1 MTSGTAFDA
10 IVVGGGPAGSSCAGA
25 LVSAGLRVLIVDAA
39 RFPRDKTCAGWITLP
54 VVDLLDLD
62 LAEYSRTRVCQ
73 PITAFRTGRI
83 GSALRDTRFDDVVS
97 YGICRVEFDHY
108 LLRRSGANVV
118 DGIPV
123 SSLRYDRGM
132 WLVNGTFTAPMLVGA
147 GGHRC
152 PVASHLGARPS
163 QELAV
168 AAQEVEFT
176 LTPAQAARCRVEA
189 GTPELSLCADL
200 KGYGWCILKGNCLN
214 VGLGR
219 LDPNH
224 LPAHVREFRRAL
236 VDGGIVPPDTPERW
250 RGHAYLLRDVSPRRV
265 VDSGA
270 VLVGDAA
277 GLAIAISG
285 EGIRPAIESGLA
297 AARYILSADRRYDRA
312 RLEPY
317 AEWLE
322 KRYPQGR
329 HAALE
334 RLPEAL
340 IKRVISGLLETSW
353 FTRRVLLE
361 RWFLQAA

>member
-1 MTSGTAFDA
+1 VTSGTAFDA

-25 LVSAGLRVLIVDAA
+25 LVGAGRRVLVIDAA

-62 LAEYSRTRVCQ
+62 LAEYGRTRVCQ

-83 GSALRDTRFDDVVS
+83 GSALRATRFNDVVS

-108 LLRRSGANVV
+108 LLRRSGADVV
-118 DGIPV
+118 DGTPV
-123 SSLRYDRGM
+123 SSIRYERAM
-132 WLVNGTFTAPMLVGA
+132 WLVNETFTAPMLVGA

-152 PVASHLGARPS
+152 PVARHLGARPS

-189 GTPELSLCADL
+189 GTPELSLCDDL
-200 KGYGWCILKGNCLN
+200 KGYGWCVRKGDCLN

-219 LDPNH
+219 LDPH
-224 LPAHVREFRRAL
+224 QLPAHVRAFRAAL
-236 VDGGIVPPDTPERW
+236 IAEGVVPAGTPERW
-250 RGHAYLLRDVSPRRV
+250 RGHAYLLRDLSPRRV
-265 VDSGA
+265 AGTA
-270 VLVGDAA
+270 VLLAGDAA
-277 GLAIAISG
+277 GLAFAMSG
-285 EGIRPAIESGLA
+285 EGIRPAVESGIA
-297 AARYILSADRRYDRA
+297 AAKCIVSAGQRYDED
-312 RLEPY
+312 RLRPY
-317 AEWLE
+317 AEWLDA
-322 KRYPQGR
+322 RFPRGR
-329 HAALE
+329 HAAIE
-334 RLPEAL
+334 RLPQAVVR
-340 IKRVISGLLETSW
+340 RVIAQLLETSW